1 MLFRSAVDDGMLY
14 LTYTAQD
21 YSGILNTAAV
31 FVNGQEELDFVPG
44 NDAAYNEETGEY
56 SVVLP
61 VETYQDGQMNEIAL
75 TCMDYAFNGTTDIL
89 YTNARLDAA
98 VMFSNINNDD
108 SLTVLRD
115 ISYSA
120 DYDYIA
126 ESYVN
131 ITDCVAQI
139 RGIAS
144 SSVRRLTVNGQEIP
158 PEEHAPIQDG
168 DVIGLGDV
176 EVTFTAITA
185 AQELE
190 QAKRRTRP

>member
-1 MLFRSAVDDGMLY
+1 M
-14 LTYTAQD
+14 
-21 YSGILNTAAV
+21 

-144 SSVRRLTVNGQEIP
+144 SSSQEADR
-158 PEEHAPIQDG
+158 HRSG
-168 DVIGLGDV
+168 GFL
-176 EVTFTAITA
+176 
-185 AQELE
+185 
-190 QAKRRTRP
+190 R